1 MTNEEKEKA
10 IGALKIST
18 PVMAMTQEK
27 FNDYIQTLNKI
38 MDCIEQE
45 PICPSAGI
53 DCEDCPAYEP
63 SSDRAVSLNAV
74 LSEIGRWIGYLDD
87 DMIMR
92 IQTGIKRLPPVTLQ
106 RPKGKWINGNYHIR
120 CSECGE
126 DYPYRLRN
134 FCPNCGA
141 RMEGAG

>member
-45 PICPSAGI
+45 PICQVQELI
-53 DCEDCPAYEP
+53 VKIVLHTNQ
-63 SSDRAVSLNAV
+63 AVT
-74 LSEIGRWIGYLDD
+74 GR
-87 DMIMR
+87 
-92 IQTGIKRLPPVTLQ
+92 
-106 RPKGKWINGNYHIR
+106 
-120 CSECGE
+120 
-126 DYPYRLRN
+126 
-134 FCPNCGA
+134 
-141 RMEGAG
+141 